1 MKHFF
6 TLIIVLMFSNIIF
19 SQVEVE
25 IENHVNEFFE
35 ALNAKDEKKLVD
47 FFTPEANL
55 QSVLIQNEN
64 KRIINEAIEDF
75 FTSIASLPNEVQIRE
90 EISDIHIQV
99 DEYMAFASTNY
110 QFFVN
115 DNFSHKGVNY
125 FTFVKVNE
133 EWKII
138 SITDTRI
145 YE

>member
-6 TLIIVLMFSNIIF
+6 TLMIILMFSNLTF

-35 ALNAKDEKKLVD
+35 ALNAKDEKKLAD

-55 QSVLIQNEN
+55 QSVLVQNEN
-64 KRIINEAIEDF
+64 ERIINEAIEDF
-75 FTSIASLPNEVQIRE
+75 FTSIASLTNEVEIRE

-110 QFFVN
+110 RFFVN
-115 DNFSHKGVNY
+115 GNFSHKGVNY

-133 EWKII
+133 KWKII